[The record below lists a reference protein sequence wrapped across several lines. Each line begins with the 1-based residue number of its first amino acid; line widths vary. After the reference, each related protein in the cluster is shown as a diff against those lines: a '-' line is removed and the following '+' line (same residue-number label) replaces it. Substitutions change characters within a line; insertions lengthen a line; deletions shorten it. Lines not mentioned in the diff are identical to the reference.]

1 MSDHSPA
8 LASISS
14 PDANRS
20 LSVVA
25 ALIVIVAALLV
36 GLQVRGT
43 ATEVESR
50 QTAWTQAAS
59 NFSAV
64 QNQFQ
69 APTPRESAALIAE
82 SSRLSALGVADGEQL
97 SLMGAIS
104 RLAEEA
110 SLLNV
115 RVSSV
120 PAFGSIHPAK
130 RRVAGVAITP
140 AGYEIAVEFEG
151 SFARAV
157 QFMSSLPASVAMSRI
172 TASRRP
178 GPPAYQVF
186 LSVYQL
192 DANPGS

>member
-1 MSDHSPA
+1 MGDQSLV
-8 LASISS
+8 LASTKSS
-14 PDANRS
+14 DANRS
-20 LSVVA
+20 LSVVV

-36 GLQVRGT
+36 GIQVRGT
-43 ATEVESR
+43 AAEIESR
-50 QTAWTQAAS
+50 QSAWERAAS
-59 NFSAV
+59 SFSAV
-64 QNQFQ
+64 QSQFQ
-69 APTPRESAALIAE
+69 PPTPRESAVLIAE
-82 SSRLSALGVADGEQL
+82 SSRLNALGVADGEQL
-97 SLMGAIS
+97 NVMGAIN

-120 PAFGSIHPAK
+120 PASGSVHPAE
-130 RRVAGVAITP
+130 RRVGGVEVRP
-140 AGYEIAVEFEG
+140 ASYEIAVEFEG

-157 QFMSSLPASVAMSRI
+157 QFVSRLPSSVAMSRL

-192 DANPGS
+192 DAKPGD